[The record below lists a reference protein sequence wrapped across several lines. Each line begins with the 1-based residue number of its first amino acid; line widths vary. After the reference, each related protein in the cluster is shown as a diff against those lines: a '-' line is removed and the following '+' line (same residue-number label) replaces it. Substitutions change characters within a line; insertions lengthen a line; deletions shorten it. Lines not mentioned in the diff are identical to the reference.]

1 MFAENQ
7 STKNIGCV
15 RTQSMR
21 ALLLV
26 LAPATVAAAPFATF
40 SAMTT
45 MPWVPI
51 AAISLVLALAGL
63 RHRTGTGG
71 MRVAATMAFAVWA
84 CGTMLEHQANPARGL
99 VVLCGLVAFWAFV
112 WPFEKLRHFAAEEGA
127 THPDQEVLVASGVAA
142 LFGFDEWQITAFPTA
157 WESIAL
163 AVAYAVPI
171 VLATRR
177 RSFHQ
182 GWERWALALAALT
195 AIMPAVAAGGM
206 VLGQTLPIAPV
217 GLVSPLITFGVLG
230 RRAILRWILPGSS
243 PNEQGLLDA
252 VLVHPSR
259 VLVLSFIGI
268 CIVGTV
274 LLGLPVSSATGH
286 SISWLDAAFTSVSAT
301 CVTGLIVLDTPN
313 AFGGFGQ
320 VVVLALIQV
329 GGLGIMVFSA
339 AAIVLLGK
347 RLSLSH
353 ERAAVD
359 IMGASSR
366 AGLSMAIRGVL
377 LVTLATET
385 AAALLLFV
393 GFLIRGDGVGT
404 AAWRA
409 VFTAISAFC
418 NAGFALQSD
427 SLMPYADSPFVLT
440 VIGITIIIGGLGPAV
455 VAAMIGWKDPTLR
468 SLHAR
473 IVLWT
478 TAILIMAPAVLITA
492 IEWNGT
498 LAGMSFVDK
507 IFNGGF
513 QSVTLRTAGFNSI
526 DLAQVQPATWTVMV
540 LLMFVGGSPGST
552 AGGVKTTTIAVLL
565 LAVAA
570 VVRGH
575 ERVEIFR
582 RRIPMATVMR
592 ATVVATLGVLSVCV
606 ALGAIQLTQTI
617 PLDVALFE
625 VVSALATVG
634 LSTGGT
640 GALDEVGKLIII
652 ACMFA
657 GRVGPLTLFVFLASN
672 TREHLIRRYP
682 EEPVPIG

>member
-1 MFAENQ
+1 MNAENQ
-7 STKNIGCV
+7 SIKNIGCV

-26 LAPATVAAAPFATF
+26 LAPATIVSAPLETF
-40 SAMTT
+40 GALTT
-45 MPWVPI
+45 MPWIPV
-51 AAISLVLALAGL
+51 AVMSLVLAVAGWK
-63 RHRTGTGG
+63 HRAGSVG
-71 MRVAATMAFAVWA
+71 MRVAATMAFVVWA

-99 VVLCGLVAFWAFV
+99 VVLCGLVAFIAFI
-112 WPFEKLRHFAAEEGA
+112 WPFERLRHFAAEEGE

-142 LFGFDEWQITAFPTA
+142 LFGFDEWQIAALPTT
-157 WESIAL
+157 WESLAL
-163 AVAYAVPI
+163 AVVYAVPI
-171 VLATRR
+171 IVALRR
-177 RSFHQ
+177 DSFRV
-182 GWERWALALAALT
+182 GWERWALALAAVV
-195 AIMPAVAAGGM
+195 AIAPAVATAATL
-206 VLGQTLPIAPV
+206 LGQTLPIMPL
-217 GLVSPLITFGVLG
+217 GLLSPLIMFGVLA

-243 PNEQGLLDA
+243 PNEPGLLDA

-259 VLVLSFIGI
+259 VLVVSFIGI
-268 CIVGTV
+268 CMIGTV
-274 LLGLPVSSATGH
+274 LLRLPVSSATGQT
-286 SISWLDAAFTSVSAT
+286 ISWLDAAFTAVSAT

-320 VVVLALIQV
+320 LVVLALIQV

-359 IMGASSR
+359 IVGASSR
-366 AGLSMAIRGVL
+366 AGLSRAIRGVL
-377 LVTLATET
+377 VVTFATE
-385 AAALLLFV
+385 AAAAVLLFV
-393 GFLIRGDGVGT
+393 GFLMRGDGVGT

-440 VIGITIIIGGLGPAV
+440 VIGVTIVMGGLGPAV
-455 VAAMIGWKDPTLR
+455 VAAIIGWKDPALR

-478 TAILIMAPAVLITA
+478 TAILIVAPAVLITA

-507 IFNGGF
+507 VFNGGF

-526 DLAQVQPATWTVMV
+526 DLAQVHPATWTVMV
-540 LLMFVGGSPGST
+540 LIMFVGGSPGST

-606 ALGAIQLTQTI
+606 ALGAIQLTQAI

-672 TREHLIRRYP
+672 TRDHLIRRYP